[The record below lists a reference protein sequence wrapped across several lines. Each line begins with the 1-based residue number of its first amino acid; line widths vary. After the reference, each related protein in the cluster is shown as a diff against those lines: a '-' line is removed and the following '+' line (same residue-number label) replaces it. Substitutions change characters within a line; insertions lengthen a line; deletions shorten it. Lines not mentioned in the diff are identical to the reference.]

1 MRSAACGNR
10 EAGASTPRLTT
21 EGATSSDG
29 STTTEPE
36 AVTAATAAAAAAE
49 EAATAAEEAA
59 TAAEEATGTTVGS
72 PVVAGLALKV
82 KMYKLIC
89 FSVFY

>member
-49 EAATAAEEAA
+49 EAATAAEEA
-59 TAAEEATGTTVGS
+59 TGTTVGS